1 VHHPYVTAVLSAQR
15 HRDLVAAAG
24 RARRGR
30 AVAPQESAPRRLLTA
45 WRAAWGTVGALT
57 PGPRMHDYP
66 LRRTG

>member
-15 HRDLVAAAG
+15 HRDLVAAAD

-30 AVAPQESAPRRLLTA
+30 AVAPRDSASRRLLTA
-45 WRAAWGTVGALT
+45 WRAARGAVGALT
-57 PGPRMHDYP
+57 PGPRVRDYP